1 MNGGKIMTTEWIR
14 VTEITCKKC
23 GKKVNVN
30 MELPKHLLT
39 DNCFCLEHSKFS
51 MEIELLK

>member
-1 MNGGKIMTTEWIR
+1 MTTEWIR